1 MGAGMRLA
9 GNMLDTL
16 DGAWV
21 WPQHASASLLLRAEA
36 PQISTR
42 WKKRRQPRPHHMSK
56 IIIYGAHSTYIIH
69 ACTELSKID
78 KYLTCHLSHFYFL
91 CLLPF
96 VHCICNF
103 VFDYLCGILFSFF
116 FLFSSFYFNEC
127 PSA

>member
-1 MGAGMRLA
+1 MGA

-36 PQISTR
+36 PQISIR
-42 WKKRRQPRPHHMSK
+42 WKKRRQPRPRHMSK

-69 ACTELSKID
+69 ACAELSKID

-91 CLLPF
+91 CLLP
-96 VHCICNF
+96 I
-103 VFDYLCGILFSFF
+103 VFAILFFFFAPSFSLFFFFFFF
-116 FLFSSFYFNEC
+116 FLKFPFLKKKKKKKKKK
-127 PSA
+127 